1 MSPLQF
7 RRKPAVGV
15 PSPETESL
23 LEFALSIATAR
34 KDNRDGVQAQEQP

>member
-1 MSPLQF
+1 LQF

-23 LEFALSIATAR
+23 LEFALSDYER
-34 KDNRDGVQAQEQP
+34 P